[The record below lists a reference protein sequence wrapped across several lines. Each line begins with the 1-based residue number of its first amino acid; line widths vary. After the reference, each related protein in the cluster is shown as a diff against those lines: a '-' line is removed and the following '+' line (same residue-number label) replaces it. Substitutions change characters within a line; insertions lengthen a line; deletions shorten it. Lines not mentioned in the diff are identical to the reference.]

1 MTKNFVSNVIR
12 YVTHFRLHNQITFR
26 LLLIELVHHIVLN
39 SIILYHNYVKNAK
52 SKKMCSIHC
61 NLQHEV
67 HDNIG
72 FPN

>member
-1 MTKNFVSNVIR
+1 MTKNLVSNVIR
-12 YVTHFRLHNQITFR
+12 YITHFRLHNQITFR

-39 SIILYHNYVKNAK
+39 SIILYHNDVKNAK

-61 NLQHEV
+61 KLQHEV
-67 HDNIG
+67 HYNIG